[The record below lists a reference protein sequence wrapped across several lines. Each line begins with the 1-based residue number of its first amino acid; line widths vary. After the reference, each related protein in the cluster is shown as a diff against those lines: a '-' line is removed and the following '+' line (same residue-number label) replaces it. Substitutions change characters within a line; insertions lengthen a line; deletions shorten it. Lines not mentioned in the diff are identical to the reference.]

1 MGLTSAMNTSLN
13 GLQLNEITIDVI
25 GNNVANAGTNGF
37 KASRTLFSTQLSRTF
52 AVGSAPSATNG
63 GTNPRQVGLGALNAA
78 IQLDFNQGGIT
89 NSTSPSDLAIQGDG
103 FFIVK
108 TAEGNVYTRNG
119 NFGLNSESKL
129 TNAQGFV
136 LQGYGVN
143 DDFSLVN
150 SLLTDIKV
158 PLGDLKVAAETEN
171 AAMKGVLFSSG
182 TVATTGGQVLS
193 PAYYDQGDV
202 TGTTR
207 DEAEGTTTLVN
218 LRAVQDTGLGNT
230 ALFTAGETL
239 TFTPRKAGGDIEPQ
253 TLTITSSTTLAEFLS
268 FMEEAYGI
276 VENAD
281 INGNTS
287 ASSWVPGATV
297 TSAGRIQINGNLGT
311 ANDIEFLPAALFG
324 SSTGTIDLGFSKTGS
339 ADGESTLSQ
348 FVVYDSLGQPIN
360 VRMTYVLE
368 SFSANETVFRFYG
381 DSSGDSDT
389 DIRVGNGTIRFDGN
403 GQFVSSSDNVI
414 QVDRATTAAI
424 TPMQVS
430 FDFSLVSGISTSTQG
445 STVGLNTQDGSGP
458 GVLTNF
464 VIDEQ
469 GVINGVF
476 DNGIIR
482 TLGQI
487 ALARFANPQG
497 LLQSGNDT
505 YRAGVA
511 SGIPLEVAPGS
522 LGAGTIRSGAIELSN
537 TDIGRNLVDLI
548 VASTQYRG
556 NAKVISSV
564 QQLTDELL
572 LLNR

>member
-182 TVATTGGQVLS
+182 TVATTGGQILS

-218 LRAVQDTGLGNT
+218 LRAVQDTGSGNT

-239 TFTPRKAGGDIEPQ
+239 TFTPRKAGGDIETQ

-287 ASSWVPGATV
+287 SSTWVPGATV
-297 TSAGRIQINGNLGT
+297 TSAGQIQINGNLGT

-324 SSTGTIDLGFSKTGS
+324 STTGTIDLGFSKTGS

-522 LGAGTIRSGAIELSN
+522 LGAGTLRSGAIELSN

>member
-218 LRAVQDTGLGNT
+218 LRAVQDTGSGNT

>member
-52 AVGSAPSATNG
+52 AVGAAPSSTNG
-63 GTNPRQVGLGALNAA
+63 GTNPRQVGLGALNSA

-103 FFIVK
+103 FFIVN

-119 NFGLNSESKL
+119 NFGLNSESNL
-129 TNAQGFV
+129 TNAQGFT

-143 DDFSLVN
+143 SDFELVP
-150 SLLTDIKV
+150 SLLTDIRV
-158 PLGDLKVAAETEN
+158 PLGDLKVAAETQT

-182 TVATTGGQVLS
+182 DVAAQGSILQSNIL
-193 PAYYDQGDV
+193 YDNNNIVAGLRQPV
-202 TGTTR
+202 TS
-207 DEAEGTTTLVN
+207 TTL
-218 LRAVQDTGLGNT
+218 LKDIYATDASPGGTPI
-230 ALFTAGETL
+230 FTNGETL
-239 TFTPRKAGGDIEPQ
+239 TLTPRKGGGDIDPQ
-253 TLTITSSTTLAEFLS
+253 TFAVDNSKTVGEYLTFL
-268 FMEEAYGI
+268 EEAYGI
-276 VENAD
+276 ARNSSFNPAYT
-281 INGNTS
+281 GTS
-287 ASSWVPGATV
+287 TWDPKAEVVG
-297 TSAGRIQINGNLGT
+297 GRLVLNGNLGT
-311 ANDIEFLPAALFG
+311 VNDIEALPASLV
-324 SSTGTIDLGFSKTGS
+324 SSATGTIDLGFSKIQS

-360 VRMTYVLE
+360 VKMNYVLE
-368 SFSANETVFRFYG
+368 SFAPNQTTFRFYAESN
-381 DSSGDSDT
+381 DDSDR
-389 DIRVGNGTIRFDGN
+389 DIRVGNGTITFDGN
-403 GQFVSSSDNVI
+403 GQFLSTNHNVFQI
-414 QVDRATTAAI
+414 DRSTTAALS
-424 TPMQVS
+424 PMQVTV
-430 FDFSLVSGISTSTQG
+430 DFSLISGISTVSQG
-445 STVGLNTQDGSGP
+445 STVGLNSQDGSGP

-487 ALARFANPQG
+487 ALARFSNPQG
-497 LLQSGNDT
+497 LLQVGNDAF
-505 YRAGVA
+505 RAGVA
-511 SGIPLEVAPGS
+511 SGLPLEVTPGS
-522 LGAGTIRSGAIELSN
+522 LGAGTVRSGAIELSN